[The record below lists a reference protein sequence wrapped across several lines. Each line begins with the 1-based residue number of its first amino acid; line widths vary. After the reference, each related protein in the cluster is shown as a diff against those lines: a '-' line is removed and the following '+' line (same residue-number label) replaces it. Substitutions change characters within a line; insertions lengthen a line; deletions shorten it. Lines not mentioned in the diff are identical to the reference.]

1 MVLVVRPVDAR
12 ARLIAVF
19 PLRSTPAIAV
29 QASKATQA
37 LLTRLSAVDGY
48 DAKVVASPS
57 TGSLGTAAAGIGAE
71 VYVVG
76 QIVLVD
82 GAFQI
87 SVGSFRAATDK
98 EIAEYQVSVADP
110 SALPEQPRVASLLQE
125 PAAAAAATSVVQV
138 AANGITLP
146 TGTPV
151 DIHLDAPLSSGSAKV
166 GDKFAFQSNGDIA
179 IDGVVVIAKGAQG
192 EGEVALAEGAG
203 SNGHP
208 GKLGLQFNW
217 IAAVDGSKVALSDT
231 QHSDEGEQK
240 KGAASTATIATYILL
255 GPLGL
260 FAHNFVRGRDITLD
274 EKTKLK
280 AYVDHTVHV
289 ASQVKESVPA
299 GFAR

>member
-1 MVLVVRPVDAR
+1 MVLSLRPADAR

-19 PLRSTPAIAV
+19 PLRSTPAVAI
-29 QASKATQA
+29 QASKTTQA
-37 LLTRLSAVDGY
+37 LLTRLSALDGY
-48 DAKVVASPS
+48 DAKLVANPKS
-57 TGSLGTAAAGIGAE
+57 GSLGAAAAEVGAE

-82 GAFQI
+82 GAFHI
-87 SVGSFRAATDK
+87 SVASFRAATDK

-110 SALPEQPRVASLLQE
+110 SALPVQPDVASLLQE
-125 PAAAAAATSVVQV
+125 PVAAAPTAESTPDAVV
-138 AANGITLP
+138 LP
-146 TGTPV
+146 TGTPLE
-151 DIHLDAPLSSGSAKV
+151 IHLDAPLSSASAKV

-179 IDGVVVIAKGAQG
+179 VDGVVVVAKGAQG
-192 EGEVALAEGAG
+192 EGEVAIAESAG

-240 KGAASTATIATYILL
+240 KGAASTATIASYLIL

-289 ASQVKESVPA
+289 GSQVKESVPP
-299 GFAR
+299 GFAH